1 MGGLVSKRTLI
12 ANGYDRDIYGRVDA
26 DKSVANKS
34 GATHLRLPPS
44 SAAIDDGRKQ
54 EEEEEEIQVQLATNE
69 LFKEKLF
76 TKIGPGFRACF
87 RTARNANSNSDD
99 GGGEV
104 YVSIAL
110 ADGDFICRGLP
121 VSSSSSSSGC
131 TITVDGKGNLKTAP
145 HSIANQLGAKSKG
158 GEAWKDFVV
167 DASDHHKVKKN
178 I

>member
-26 DKSVANKS
+26 DKLAANKS

-44 SAAIDDGRKQ
+44 SATAIDGRKQ
-54 EEEEEEIQVQLATNE
+54 EEQEIQLATNE

-87 RTARNANSNSDD
+87 RTARNANSD

-121 VSSSSSSSGC
+121 VSSSSSSGC

-145 HSIANQLGAKSKG
+145 HSIANQLGAKSKS
-158 GEAWKDFVV
+158 GEPWKDFVV

>member
-1 MGGLVSKRTLI
+1 MGGLFSKRTLI
-12 ANGYDRDIYGRVDA
+12 ANGYDRDIFGRVDA
-26 DKSVANKS
+26 DKSAAAKS
-34 GATHLRLPPS
+34 GAHLRLPPT
-44 SAAIDDGRKQ
+44 AGGKKEQDW
-54 EEEEEEIQVQLATNE
+54 ATNE

-87 RTARNANSNSDD
+87 RTARNANSVD
-99 GGGEV
+99 GGGEAVV

-121 VSSSSSSSGC
+121 VSSGC

-145 HSIANQLGAKSKG
+145 HSIANQLGAKSS

-167 DASDHHKVKKN
+167 DASDHNKVKKT

>member
-26 DKSVANKS
+26 DKLAANKS

-44 SAAIDDGRKQ
+44 AATAIEGRKQ
-54 EEEEEEIQVQLATNE
+54 EEEQEVQLATNE

-87 RTARNANSNSDD
+87 RTARNANSVD

-121 VSSSSSSSGC
+121 VSSSSSSGC

-145 HSIANQLGAKSKG
+145 HSIANQLGAKSKS
-158 GEAWKDFVV
+158 GEPWKDFVV

>member
-26 DKSVANKS
+26 DKSAANKS

-44 SAAIDDGRKQ
+44 ATAIDGRKQ
-54 EEEEEEIQVQLATNE
+54 EQEEEQVQLATNE

-87 RTARNANSNSDD
+87 RTDRNANSNSDG

-104 YVSIAL
+104 YVTIAL
-110 ADGDFICRGLP
+110 ADGDFICRSLP
-121 VSSSSSSSGC
+121 VNSSGC

-145 HSIANQLGAKSKG
+145 HSIANQLGAKSKS
-158 GEAWKDFVV
+158 GEPWKDFVV

>member
-26 DKSVANKS
+26 DKSAANKS

-44 SAAIDDGRKQ
+44 AATAIDGRKQ
-54 EEEEEEIQVQLATNE
+54 EEEIQVQLATNE

-87 RTARNANSNSDD
+87 RTARNANSD

-110 ADGDFICRGLP
+110 ADGDFICRSLP
-121 VSSSSSSSGC
+121 VTSSGY

-145 HSIANQLGAKSKG
+145 HSIANQLGAKSKS
-158 GEAWKDFVV
+158 GEPWKDFVV

>member
-26 DKSVANKS
+26 DKSAANKS

-44 SAAIDDGRKQ
+44 AAIDGRKQ
-54 EEEEEEIQVQLATNE
+54 EEQVQLATNE

-87 RTARNANSNSDD
+87 RTATNANSVD

-104 YVSIAL
+104 YISIAL

-121 VSSSSSSSGC
+121 VSSSSGC

-145 HSIANQLGAKSKG
+145 HSIANQLGAKSKS

>member
-26 DKSVANKS
+26 DKSAANKS

-44 SAAIDDGRKQ
+44 SATAINGRKQ
-54 EEEEEEIQVQLATNE
+54 EEQEIQLATNE

-87 RTARNANSNSDD
+87 RTARNANSD

-121 VSSSSSSSGC
+121 VSSSSSSGC

-145 HSIANQLGAKSKG
+145 HSIANQLGAKSKS
-158 GEAWKDFVV
+158 GEPWKDFVV

>member
-26 DKSVANKS
+26 DKLAANKS

-44 SAAIDDGRKQ
+44 SATAIDGRKQ
-54 EEEEEEIQVQLATNE
+54 EEQEIQLATNE

-87 RTARNANSNSDD
+87 RTARNANSVD

-121 VSSSSSSSGC
+121 VSSSSSSGC

-145 HSIANQLGAKSKG
+145 HSIANQLGAKSKS
-158 GEAWKDFVV
+158 GEPWKDFVV